1 MRVLRAM
8 AVLIDWPPLAALPA
22 LLLAGL
28 YVASRRRAVLAV
40 ALGWLLYVPYELG
53 MKYRL
58 LCSGECNIR
67 VDLLLLY
74 PALALASLWAVV
86 VAAREMARRRAGSR

>member
-1 MRVLRAM
+1 M
-8 AVLIDWPPLAALPA
+8 AVLVDWPSLAALPA

-28 YVASRRRAVLAV
+28 SVATRRRAVLAV

-74 PALALASLWAVV
+74 PALTLASLWALG
-86 VAAREMARRRAGSR
+86 VAAREMARRRAGSC